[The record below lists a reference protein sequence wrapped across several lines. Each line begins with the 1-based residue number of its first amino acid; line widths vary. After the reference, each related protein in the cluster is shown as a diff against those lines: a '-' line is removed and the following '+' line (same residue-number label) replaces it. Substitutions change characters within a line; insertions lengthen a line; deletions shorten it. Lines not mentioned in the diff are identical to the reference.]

1 MRLPANEKDIRIKHK
16 IYEYQDLYKIDHERL
31 AQKARMSPATLS
43 RRLSKA
49 GAFTVDEIRR
59 IAIALNI
66 PATELTQY
74 I

>member
-16 IYEYQDLYKIDHERL
+16 IYEYQDLYNVDHDRL
-31 AQKARMSPATLS
+31 AQKAKMSVATLS
-43 RRLSKA
+43 RRLSNA
-49 GAFTVDEIRR
+49 SDLTLSELRS

-66 PATELTQY
+66 PMAELTQY

>member
-16 IYEYQDLYKIDHERL
+16 IHEYQDLYKIDHEHL

-43 RRLSKA
+43 RRLGNASDL
-49 GAFTVDEIRR
+49 TISELRR

-66 PATELTQY
+66 PMAELTQY